1 MIKREIETKLIDY
14 SRKFPIILLTG
25 PRQSGKT
32 TLCRH
37 IFKNKPYILLEDPE
51 QLDYALSDPRG
62 LVDEYKEGAIFDE
75 IQKAPKLLSYL
86 MGEADRRKQ
95 YGRYI
100 LTGSQNIL
108 LLHKVQQS
116 LAGRVGVLE
125 LLPLSIREIDLISKN
140 IGTDEYIFKGGYPR
154 IWDQDLDPAEEMRS
168 YLKTYLE
175 RDVRDI
181 VNVRNLNLFQKFIKS
196 CASRV
201 GGLLEL
207 SSIGNDIGV
216 SRTSISAWLSILE
229 AGKIVY
235 LLPPY
240 WNNLNKRLVKSPK
253 LYFYDTGLLCYLLG
267 INGAALLKR
276 DPLYGRIF
284 ENFVVG
290 ELLKFYFNR
299 GLDAPLSHFRDRME
313 HEVDIL
319 IEVQRNL
326 INFEVKSAKTI
337 THDWIKNLKYLTK
350 ISGNKVLLE
359 AIVYGGEEETQ
370 RNGVKI
376 TTVRKLNEL
385 LSGFVKQGEKI

>member
-1 MIKREIETKLIDY
+1 MIKREIEKKLIDY
-14 SRKFPIILLTG
+14 SKKFPIVLLTG

-37 IFKNKPYILLEDPE
+37 VYKNKPYILLENPE
-51 QLDYALSDPRG
+51 QLDYALFDPKG
-62 LVDEYKEGAIFDE
+62 LIEEYKEGAIFDE

-86 MGEADRRKQ
+86 MGEADQQKKP
-95 YGRYI
+95 GRYI

-108 LLHKVQQS
+108 LLDKVQQS

-125 LLPLSIREIDLISKN
+125 LLPLSIGEIDSIGKN
-140 IGTDEYIFKGGYPR
+140 IKTDEYIVGGGYPR
-154 IWDQDLDPAEEMRS
+154 IWDQKLNPSEEMRS

-216 SRTSISAWLSILE
+216 SRTTISAWLSILE
-229 AGKIVY
+229 ASKIIY

-267 INGAALLKR
+267 ISGAELLKR
-276 DPLYGRIF
+276 DSLYGRIF
-284 ENFVVG
+284 ENFVVT

-299 GLDAPLSHFRDRME
+299 GLDAPLFHFRDRME

-326 INFEVKSAKTI
+326 IILEVKSAKTI
-337 THDWIKNLKYLTK
+337 TNDWVKNLKYLTK
-350 ISGNKVLLE
+350 ISINKVLLE

-370 RNGVKI
+370 RNGVRI
-376 TTVRKLNEL
+376 TTVKKINAL
-385 LSGFVKQGEKI
+385 LSEFVDRS